1 MLIDEK
7 KNFRVMDLVRR
18 KEELD
23 KQRAQASVKKIDTV
37 DEDDSSIDEDED
49 FDEFLDWRAK
59 SSYR

>member
-1 MLIDEK
+1 
-7 KNFRVMDLVRR
+7 MDLVRR